1 MPGAGTE
8 TQDDDKGKNEGNK
21 QKSNADT
28 LSSKATNDAAAYI
41 RSLAQLR
48 GRNADFAEQAVL
60 EARSM
65 SAQEA
70 LKAGVVDVIA
80 GNMAQLLDQI
90 DRRTVKLGNGAAVSL
105 RTDQAD
111 IESIEPGWRT
121 QILSLL
127 AKDRKSTRLNSSH

>member
-1 MPGAGTE
+1 MTPASNLGAASPVSIGMHGAGTE

-60 EARSM
+60 AEVGRASCRERVCKVGSI
-65 SAQEA
+65 SVGAGA
-70 LKAGVVDVIA
+70 LK
-80 GNMAQLLDQI
+80 
-90 DRRTVKLGNGAAVSL
+90 K
-105 RTDQAD
+105 
-111 IESIEPGWRT
+111 
-121 QILSLL
+121 
-127 AKDRKSTRLNSSH
+127 KK